1 MHNKRQIV
9 SFKAPS
15 VEIVERT
22 IHNQNVSV
30 FFFDMHDMIYHNI

>member
-1 MHNKRQIV
+1 MLNKRQIV

-30 FFFDMHDMIYHNI
+30 IFFDLRDMICHNI